1 MNKFKN
7 RVKKTREGLGL
18 SQTGLAAR
26 AKIGLSTLNRIEVWH
41 FPVSTPTAK
50 RLACALD
57 CEVGDVFPY
66 MKSDRVA
73 R

>member
-1 MNKFKN
+1 MNKFQN

-26 AKIGLSTLNRIEVWH
+26 ANIGLSTLNRIEVWH
-41 FPVSTPTAK
+41 FPVSPPTAK
-50 RLACALD
+50 RLAGALD
-57 CEVGDVFPY
+57 CEVGEVFPY
-66 MKSDRVA
+66 LKADRVT